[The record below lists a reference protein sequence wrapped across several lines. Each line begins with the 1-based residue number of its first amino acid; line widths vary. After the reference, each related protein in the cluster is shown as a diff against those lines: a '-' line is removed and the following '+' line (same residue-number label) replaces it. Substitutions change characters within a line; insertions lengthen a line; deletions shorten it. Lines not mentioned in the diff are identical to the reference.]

1 MGLMLDPGP
10 PPSCLQDTY
19 SYMYGRE
26 KGLIEARDS
35 DTASASSQPLIPR
48 VCLKMASMR
57 AVQPLGDPLFG
68 SWRVAHAI
76 DGCGLWLS
84 PDVCLRQSGAQS
96 AASAELRKLISV
108 GNVWKGTPNND
119 CVASEPV
126 NGPIGQPQTLR
137 RGCRGP
143 QNITSSFWPDWAQLT
158 TLLPFHR
165 PWGGGGVFSLDQ
177 DRRRDQ
183 GPGWLRA

>member
-1 MGLMLDPGP
+1 M
-10 PPSCLQDTY
+10 Y
-19 SYMYGRE
+19 SYGRE

-96 AASAELRKLISV
+96 AASAELRQNRKLISV
-108 GNVWKGTPNND
+108 GDVWKGTPNND

-137 RGCRGP
+137 RLPGTTE
-143 QNITSSFWPDWAQLT
+143 QNLLLLARLGAAHDSSS
-158 TLLPFHR
+158 LPSSM
-165 PWGGGGVFSLDQ
+165 GGVFSLDQ

>member
-137 RGCRGP
+137 RGCRGTTEH
-143 QNITSSFWPDWAQLT
+143 NLLLLARLGAAHDSSS
-158 TLLPFHR
+158 LPSSM
-165 PWGGGGVFSLDQ
+165 GGGVFSLDQ